1 MKPYADTNFFTRL
14 YLDLPES
21 AAADRALATALRG
34 DSPPLPITWLHR
46 LELINAFE
54 FSVWLAR
61 QGGHPMVTPEKAAI
75 AHASFRDDLAAETFL
90 RPVRT
95 EPSDHERHFEEIATR
110 HTARHGFRSYDILH
124 VSLALALRCDCFLTF
139 DVRARKLAAL
149 EGLKVTV

>member
-1 MKPYADTNFFTRL
+1 MKPYADTNFFTRV

-21 AAADRALATALRG
+21 AAADRALAAALRG

-61 QGGHPMVTPEKAAI
+61 QGGHPMVTPEKAAV
-75 AHASFRDDLAAETFL
+75 AHASFREDLAAGAFL
-90 RPVRT
+90 RAARADML
-95 EPSDHERHFEEIATR
+95 EHERHFEEIATR

-124 VSLALALRCDCFLTF
+124 VSLALTLRCDCFLSF
-139 DVRARKLAAL
+139 DVRARKLADL
-149 EGLKVTV
+149 EGLNVTG